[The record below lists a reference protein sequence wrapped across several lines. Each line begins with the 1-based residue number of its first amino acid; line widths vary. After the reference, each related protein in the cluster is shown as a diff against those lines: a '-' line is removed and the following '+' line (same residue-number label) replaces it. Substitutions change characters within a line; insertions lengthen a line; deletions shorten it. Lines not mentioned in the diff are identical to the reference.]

1 MKRYELR
8 NKILLINIELSDFRV
23 RHSEHLQE
31 VKKEKNGNKEKERIS
46 SSNRLWKTKNMQ
58 NKPEPQ
64 NKKPLQHKAHSKITT
79 NKPVSKNEPTIA
91 ISCVLAIVFGV
102 LLIIN

>member
-1 MKRYELR
+1 M
-8 NKILLINIELSDFRV
+8 INIELSDFRV

-31 VKKEKNGNKEKERIS
+31 VKKEKNENKEKERIS
-46 SSNRLWKTKNMQ
+46 SSKLLWKTKTMKNKAEHQKRKHLQ
-58 NKPEPQ
+58 NK
-64 NKKPLQHKAHSKITT
+64 AHFKITT